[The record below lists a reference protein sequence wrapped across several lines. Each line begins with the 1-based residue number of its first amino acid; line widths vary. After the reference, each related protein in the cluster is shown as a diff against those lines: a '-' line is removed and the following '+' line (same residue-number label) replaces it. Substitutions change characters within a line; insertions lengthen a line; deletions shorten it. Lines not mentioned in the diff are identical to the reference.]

1 MIDPRATHTAA
12 GTAASNMDALTT
24 TLCNSIGA
32 LGRGFD
38 VTADI
43 RLLYCKGTPGSRLV
57 QLDDGLSGDLVLSD
71 GLVVP
76 NVPDDV
82 QCSSD
87 SRATENVPVC
97 SFHKVNLE
105 LFFRLA
111 LLFAFLR
118 SALFVPRCISL
129 PECLLIQFLFSLL
142 QLVYILYSIHYY

>member
-1 MIDPRATHTAA
+1 MKDPRTTQTAA
-12 GTAASNMDALTT
+12 AATATSNMDALTT

-57 QLDDGLSGDLVLSD
+57 QLDDAHTRDLVLSD
-71 GLVVP
+71 GVVVP

-87 SRATENVPVC
+87 TRATENVPVC
-97 SFHKVNLE
+97 SFHKVNFE
-105 LFFRLA
+105 LVF
-111 LLFAFLR
+111 
-118 SALFVPRCISL
+118 
-129 PECLLIQFLFSLL
+129 
-142 QLVYILYSIHYY
+142 QLGLVSFCS